1 METFNRRAITLLSSS
16 IVSARFTDT
25 SKGPPVKGA
34 TVIQT
39 RPPPKE
45 SLWLRGV
52 AVDGGAVAAKGQLL
66 TTPLLPAA
74 AVVFSWPPAVA
85 VSSARVSRSGNMA
98 SALFPG
104 SSLYLSLP
112 KPLIPQACCCCCCLR
127 CRTETEERAGRGG
140 GLLLLPPGWT
150 GPLAEGKVVC
160 GDTTEAT
167 AIALPL
173 QSKVLFLFKPGP
185 SVEDKFI

>member
-140 GLLLLPPGWT
+140 G
-150 GPLAEGKVVC
+150 GKVPNIWVIDC
-160 GDTTEAT
+160 RHTTAGPIT
-167 AIALPL
+167 QPRHSSTTTTTITTTGI
-173 QSKVLFLFKPGP
+173 LFTSVYP
-185 SVEDKFI
+185 SQ